1 MKINY
6 KKLLAAIISLV
17 MVFVLTL
24 TGCGDGKKSSSAK
37 AENSKSQV
45 GGQNAED
52 KSSNK
57 VFEKD
62 MAESGELDI
71 VSNIFTDALV
81 YTGYNLNKHNADG
94 LRWTYILA
102 RDKAHRGW
110 LSNIGYGGGCS
121 GYETT
126 DQGLPNIKRFEQG
139 GLVCASYVTY
149 VYFNYLPNVLGI
161 DTSMLTK
168 PQDAWNADHWYDAAL
183 DWVEKGYS
191 EHIGFNASINYGKH
205 IKFNPDKEIPIGSI
219 MVFCKTGQKNLEDPR
234 GGHVALYAGYKNGY
248 HWVTHVGNDNGP
260 EFCAVERMN
269 CDPIDP
275 HWPLDIITLPSN
287 IRFGAS
293 LQVAVTDQNGK
304 PVENAELTLK
314 TKNGK
319 SYTLNKTNK
328 NGNTIISKLDYSEAE
343 LTLTVPNGYSCDE
356 AVKKV
361 NLTSKNNS
369 LTQIAFTV
377 NKK

>member
-1 MKINY
+1 MRTNH
-6 KKLLAAIISLV
+6 KKLLPALISLL
-17 MVFVLTL
+17 MVFVLL
-24 TGCGDGKKSSSAK
+24 VTGCADSKKSSTNK
-37 AENSKSQV
+37 AGSSKTE
-45 GGQNAED
+45 GGTQNAENEGLKD
-52 KSSNK
+52 I
-57 VFEKD
+57 FEKD
-62 MAESGELDI
+62 MPEEGELDI

-183 DWVEKGYS
+183 DWVKKGYS
-191 EHIGFNASINYGKH
+191 EHIGFEAGINYGKH

-219 MVFCKTGQKNLEDPR
+219 MVFCKTGQKNQEDPR

-293 LQVAVTDQNGK
+293 LQVAVVDENGK
-304 PVENAELTLK
+304 PIQNAELTLK
-314 TKNGK
+314 RNGK
-319 SYTLNKTNK
+319 TNSLKTNE
-328 NGNTIISKLDYSEAE
+328 NGNTIFTKLDYTAAE
-343 LTLTVPNGYSCDE
+343 LTLTVPEGYTCDE

-369 LTQIAFTV
+369 LTQIAFTI
-377 NKK
+377 KKK

>member
-1 MKINY
+1 MRTNH
-6 KKLLAAIISLV
+6 KKLLPALISLL
-17 MVFVLTL
+17 MVFVLFV
-24 TGCGDGKKSSSAK
+24 TGCADSKKSSTDK
-37 AENSKSQV
+37 AGNSKTE
-45 GGQNAED
+45 GGIQNAENEGLKD
-52 KSSNK
+52 I
-57 VFEKD
+57 FEKD
-62 MAESGELDI
+62 MPEEGELDI

-183 DWVEKGYS
+183 DWVKKGYS

-219 MVFCKTGQKNLEDPR
+219 MVFCKTGQKNQEDPR

-293 LQVAVTDQNGK
+293 LQVAVVDENGK
-304 PVENAELTLK
+304 PIQNAELTLK
-314 TKNGK
+314 RNGK
-319 SYTLNKTNK
+319 TNSLKTNK
-328 NGNTIISKLDYSEAE
+328 NGNTIFTKLDYTEAE
-343 LTLTVPNGYSCDE
+343 LTLTVPEGYTCDE

-369 LTQIAFTV
+369 LTQIAFTI
-377 NKK
+377 KKK

>member
-1 MKINY
+1 MKINS
-6 KKLLAAIISLV
+6 KKLLATIISLI

-24 TGCGDGKKSSSAK
+24 TGCGENKKSSTDKTGSTK
-37 AENSKSQV
+37 TEVGGGNAENQALK
-45 GGQNAED
+45 NI
-52 KSSNK
+52 
-57 VFEKD
+57 FEKN

-110 LSNIGYGGGCS
+110 LSDIGYGGGCS

-126 DQGLPNIKRFEQG
+126 DEGLPNIRRFEQG

-161 DTSMLTK
+161 DTSSLTK

-191 EHIGFNASINYGKH
+191 EHIGFDASINYGKH
-205 IKFNPDKEIPIGSI
+205 IKFKPEKDIPIGSI

-293 LQVAVTDQNGK
+293 LQVAVVDENEN
-304 PVENAELTLK
+304 PIENAELTLK
-314 TKNGK
+314 RNGK
-319 SYTLNKTNK
+319 TNSLKTNK
-328 NGNTIISKLDYSEAE
+328 NGNTIFSKLDYTEAE
-343 LTLTVPNGYSCDE
+343 LTLIVPDGYTCDE
-356 AVKKV
+356 ATKKV

-369 LTQIAFTV
+369 LTQIAFTL
-377 NKK
+377 KKK